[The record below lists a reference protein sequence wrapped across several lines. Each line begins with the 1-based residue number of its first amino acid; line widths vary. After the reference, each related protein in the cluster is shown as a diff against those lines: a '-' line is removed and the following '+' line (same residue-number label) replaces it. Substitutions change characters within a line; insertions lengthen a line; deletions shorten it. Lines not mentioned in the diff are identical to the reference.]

1 MVGDGINDA
10 AALAQANAGLAMA
23 SGSDLAREAG
33 DILLLHHDLR
43 LIPLSIQIAR
53 RTTHI
58 MRQNLGWAVIYN
70 LIGIPLGRRSPL
82 PPLPHPPKP
91 HPRLGRDGPK
101 LRKRPDQLPPPPHPS
116 LNHYPLPTNH

>member
-10 AALAQANAGLAMA
+10 AALAQADAGLAMA

-70 LIGIPLGRRSPL
+70 LIGIPLAAGALYPHFHILLSPILASAAMALSSVSVLANSLRLRRL
-82 PPLPHPPKP
+82 
-91 HPRLGRDGPK
+91 
-101 LRKRPDQLPPPPHPS
+101 
-116 LNHYPLPTNH
+116 

>member
-58 MRQNLGWAVIYN
+58 MRQNLGWAVVYN
-70 LIGIPLGRRSPL
+70 LIGIPLAAGVLYPHFHILLSPILASAAMALSSVSVLANSLRLRTL
-82 PPLPHPPKP
+82 PK
-91 HPRLGRDGPK
+91 
-101 LRKRPDQLPPPPHPS
+101 S
-116 LNHYPLPTNH
+116 LPTTH